1 MKKKFI
7 VGFIIIIFPV
17 FSYGILVGHY
27 EIFPFE
33 ILSQTKFFLTNTTPE
48 IAEYR
53 SQIYQNPND
62 VVNLIRINSEEDI
75 IKKRQ
80 ELIDYIW
87 IEKGFPFSLPN
98 SVENNVQDV
107 RFDNLYNLKR
117 IDSLTMVMEPYEM
130 NSITYLFLAE
140 NSNNKLVIYNQ
151 GHEGADFIQDKDK
164 IQFFLENG
172 YSVLI
177 FSMVGSG
184 MNNEPIVELPEFGK
198 LRLNSH
204 DHFKLIESSTLH
216 PIKYFFEPIAVSLN
230 YIDFQFDFD
239 SYYMIG
245 LSGGGWITAVYPAI
259 DPRIKQSYSFAG
271 SFPIWLRSDPK
282 NFGDYEQNLPDFYK
296 IANYEELYV
305 MGAFGEN
312 RKLILIYNQ
321 FDPCCFSGELYNE
334 FPFGDAIKSKLTQL
348 GSGHFDVF
356 IDNSHK
362 KHIMSDLYLSK
373 IIKTMNE

>member
-33 ILSQTKFFLTNTTPE
+33 IISQTKFFLTNTTPE

-117 IDSLTMVMEPYEM
+117 IDSLTMVMEP
-130 NSITYLFLAE
+130 
-140 NSNNKLVIYNQ
+140 
-151 GHEGADFIQDKDK
+151 
-164 IQFFLENG
+164 
-172 YSVLI
+172 
-177 FSMVGSG
+177 
-184 MNNEPIVELPEFGK
+184 
-198 LRLNSH
+198 
-204 DHFKLIESSTLH
+204 
-216 PIKYFFEPIAVSLN
+216 
-230 YIDFQFDFD
+230 
-239 SYYMIG
+239 
-245 LSGGGWITAVYPAI
+245 
-259 DPRIKQSYSFAG
+259 
-271 SFPIWLRSDPK
+271 
-282 NFGDYEQNLPDFYK
+282 
-296 IANYEELYV
+296 
-305 MGAFGEN
+305 
-312 RKLILIYNQ
+312 
-321 FDPCCFSGELYNE
+321 
-334 FPFGDAIKSKLTQL
+334 
-348 GSGHFDVF
+348 
-356 IDNSHK
+356 
-362 KHIMSDLYLSK
+362 
-373 IIKTMNE
+373 